1 MSTKNGI
8 KIFILFLT
16 YMTDKKEDI
25 VKYTEIYIE
34 MYIEIYMLLGLCAYA
49 ISVVWRWLK
58 VGSVF

>member
-1 MSTKNGI
+1 
-8 KIFILFLT
+8 
-16 YMTDKKEDI
+16 MTDKKEDI